1 VTDAH
6 ETFGQHVQKEA
17 AQELCRCQC
26 HLALLATMGVILPSK
41 SAVEQIKVQWTV
53 IHAFTQH
60 VDDAALADLR
70 REAREKF

>member
-1 VTDAH
+1 
-6 ETFGQHVQKEA
+6 
-17 AQELCRCQC
+17 
-26 HLALLATMGVILPSK
+26 MGVILPSK